1 MRRGGERTFSRFGY
15 DLSCF
20 LLCVQECCDSLCCEN
35 MASER
40 ELRDRE
46 RDKRMMMR
54 RCGRIRRRELTVG
67 GLWTV
72 PKDQFKIYI
81 D

>member
-1 MRRGGERTFSRFGY
+1 
-15 DLSCF
+15 
-20 LLCVQECCDSLCCEN
+20 